1 MKCNRQLHHAQV
13 GTDMPAD
20 CTVTF
25 KYQLPHFLSQFLELI
40 QVHRFDVL
48 GLVDFIQQEIRM
60 LIHFF
65 HLSNLQTIFLAIYFT
80 TLHEIKKTV
89 DNSFNLTATKKIR
102 NIK

>member
-1 MKCNRQLHHAQV
+1 
-13 GTDMPAD
+13 MPAD

-25 KYQLPHFLSQFLELI
+25 KHQLPHFLSQFLELI

-48 GLVDFIQQEIRM
+48 GLIDFVYQEIRM

-80 TLHEIKKTV
+80 TLHERKKTV
-89 DNSFNLTATKKIR
+89 GNSFNLTATKKIR